1 MLRTNPKKCGCYWEL
16 LVNFLA
22 TMSAMALPAAGIAF
36 SDNYTLAQIIPDGTL
51 GAEGSVIIPNANI
64 NNLPAEL
71 IEGGATRGVNLFHS
85 FSEFNIG
92 DIQRVYFANPI
103 GIENIF
109 SRVTGN
115 NPSNILGTLGING
128 AANLFLLNPN
138 GIIFGQNAQLDIR
151 GSFVASTAN
160 SFIFPD
166 GSEFSAT
173 NPQNPPLL
181 TINVPIGLQYGTQP
195 PQGITNRGNLLVG
208 GDLTLSGGSAISTG
222 QLSAP
227 EGEVKVEGVSGNV
240 QVRDVTAKTA
250 TLSAYS
256 NLILEES
263 QLWTTG
269 NLTLLAGDTIRV
281 RDSATNPFIA
291 AAGGELLVQGDRT
304 VDILALNHIDSGFFA
319 LGNMILRSSQ
329 PVGGDAHYWT
339 GGTFRIEQLDGSL
352 GSLFSL
358 YDPIIRSQGD
368 VKFDGYQG
376 TSLHILAGGKVDIN
390 AVIITGSETGT
401 QGVDFL
407 IETVQLSDG
416 TQIQI
421 NGRDQATLDIRAGM
435 NLAAIGQPFG
445 ISGYNGLP
453 NTFPPIDQFF
463 NKLGLIV
470 PPPNNNT
477 IATSADITI
486 NDIRIEPPNGAVLLT
501 NRYQPNLSLP
511 GGDIT
516 ITKNPMGSLIGLG
529 IDGIG
534 LGGNGSAVILDSRR
548 NITLDRVSSI
558 ITSSDIGNGGDVT
571 LLAKD
576 NITLTPGSTIASD
589 GALGGNITLKS
600 YEGIVSIDNSTIT
613 SITTGAGVGG
623 GVNISGES
631 IAINDSTIDTR
642 SLNSDGG
649 GITFNAQAD
658 ITLTNNLITTSS
670 LSGNAGDVALKAGG
684 EITQTD
690 TSIDA
695 SSAFGNGGDITITAK
710 DNINL
715 NSGSTLESV
724 GLLGGN
730 INLNSQNGIL
740 GINDS
745 IVTSIS
751 ANTDAGIAGD
761 INLYGQSIKISN
773 FANVGVVAI
782 SGKGQGANL
791 IVNASDLVEII
802 NLDGVSKTQPVNPLV
817 EFFKIAASGTGLI
830 TTTAGTSNGGDLTI
844 NSSRVSIQ
852 NKSGLDNLTGVATF
866 NVLGG
871 SGNSGNLTINASD
884 SVEIIGNKPG
894 EVTPVF
900 GDAIADDFISILT
913 GVTSATNDSGDAGNL
928 TINTGKLTVRD
939 GAGVSA
945 GTTRNSTGNGG
956 ILTVNATE
964 SVELRGA
971 AGLGTGTVTSGK
983 GGDLIVNIPTG
994 ELILQDGAALAAD
1007 TLGAGNAGNLTVNAD
1022 KISIQNASRIGSSTT
1037 AEGAGSTIKINA
1049 TNIEVVGTS
1058 ADGTVPS
1065 GIFTNSTGIGDA
1077 GNLEI
1082 DAKRVVVQDGGRVSA
1097 STSGTGNA
1105 GNLSIRNADSVE
1117 IIGTSTNSQIS
1128 SSLSFDTFGS
1138 GNAGNLT
1145 IDTKT
1150 LAVRDGG
1157 ELSASTSDLG
1167 SAGTLNVNASDSVE
1181 VTGISADSR
1190 TPSRLF
1196 FDSSGIGDA
1205 GVLTVKTNQLI
1216 VSNGGQ
1222 VSAATSGT
1230 GRGGILDINA
1240 GESVKVSG
1248 TSGNFASSLLFDSR
1262 GAGDARG
1269 ISITTGQL
1277 NVENGGEVTVSGS
1290 SSGAAGDLEI
1300 SANNILINDR
1310 AKLQATNTSGAGN
1323 IRINTQGLTVQNN
1336 SEITVS
1342 GAGTGVS
1349 GNLEITA
1356 GSIFLNNQGN
1366 LLARTQSG
1374 EGGNILLD
1382 AGDNILLRYNSNI
1395 LTEALGS
1402 GNGGN
1407 IIINA
1412 GNFIMAILP
1421 ENSDIAA
1428 TAIEGRGGNIFVTAD
1443 GIFGF
1448 SLPERLVRTPESDLS
1463 AASQLGINGKREID
1477 TRDNIRLNALPSD
1490 FYRDGISQ
1498 VCPGGGTQPLPN
1510 QFIITGSGGLGIRP
1524 DVPISINRL
1533 GVSLISPVSTTEYS
1547 SKPDL
1552 APIGNSN
1559 HTLPKTIVEAQ
1570 GMIVNADGRIELVAQ
1585 APTVTPQI
1593 PWLLHP
1599 GCQL

>member
-1 MLRTNPKKCGCYWEL
+1 MADLLGIHSGWTQPTRQHIPKIAEMLQFEAVT
-16 LVNFLA
+16 
-22 TMSAMALPAAGIAF
+22 MALSCLWWRQLHGPIKLYCDQPFLQKIQAAGLSELWTEIDVAVLE
-36 SDNYTLAQIIPDGTL
+36 SSPTLTISPDHFW
-51 GAEGSVIIPNANI
+51 AWAKMYI
-64 NNLPAEL
+64 NSLQTEPFVSL
-71 IEGGATRGVNLFHS
+71 DLDLFINKPYDFKSH
-85 FSEFNIG
+85 
-92 DIQRVYFANPI
+92 DL
-103 GIENIF
+103 IF
-109 SRVTGN
+109 SHLEKTDKTG
-115 NPSNILGTLGING
+115 SKIK
-128 AANLFLLNPN
+128 FYPN
-138 GIIFGQNAQLDIR
+138 YQDWPEIKPIFADWPWLKFTKQ
-151 GSFVASTAN
+151 S
-160 SFIFPD
+160 
-166 GSEFSAT
+166 
-173 NPQNPPLL
+173 
-181 TINVPIGLQYGTQP
+181 INV
-195 PQGITNRGNLLVG
+195 
-208 GDLTLSGGSAISTG
+208 S
-222 QLSAP
+222 
-227 EGEVKVEGVSGNV
+227 
-240 QVRDVTAKTA
+240 
-250 TLSAYS
+250 
-256 NLILEES
+256 
-263 QLWTTG
+263 
-269 NLTLLAGDTIRV
+269 
-281 RDSATNPFIA
+281 
-291 AAGGELLVQGDRT
+291 
-304 VDILALNHIDSGFFA
+304 ILAVND
-319 LGNMILRSSQ
+319 
-329 PVGGDAHYWT
+329 
-339 GGTFRIEQLDGSL
+339 LD
-352 GSLFSL
+352 F
-358 YDPIIRSQGD
+358 
-368 VKFDGYQG
+368 YQ
-376 TSLHILAGGKVDIN
+376 
-390 AVIITGSETGT
+390 
-401 QGVDFL
+401 
-407 IETVQLSDG
+407 
-416 TQIQI
+416 
-421 NGRDQATLDIRAGM
+421 
-435 NLAAIGQPFG
+435 
-445 ISGYNGLP
+445 
-453 NTFPPIDQFF
+453 
-463 NKLGLIV
+463 
-470 PPPNNNT
+470 
-477 IATSADITI
+477 
-486 NDIRIEPPNGAVLLT
+486 
-501 NRYQPNLSLP
+501 
-511 GGDIT
+511 
-516 ITKNPMGSLIGLG
+516 
-529 IDGIG
+529 
-534 LGGNGSAVILDSRR
+534 
-548 NITLDRVSSI
+548 
-558 ITSSDIGNGGDVT
+558 
-571 LLAKD
+571 
-576 NITLTPGSTIASD
+576 
-589 GALGGNITLKS
+589 
-600 YEGIVSIDNSTIT
+600 
-613 SITTGAGVGG
+613 
-623 GVNISGES
+623 
-631 IAINDSTIDTR
+631 
-642 SLNSDGG
+642 
-649 GITFNAQAD
+649 
-658 ITLTNNLITTSS
+658 
-670 LSGNAGDVALKAGG
+670 
-684 EITQTD
+684 
-690 TSIDA
+690 
-695 SSAFGNGGDITITAK
+695 
-710 DNINL
+710 
-715 NSGSTLESV
+715 
-724 GLLGGN
+724 
-730 INLNSQNGIL
+730 
-740 GINDS
+740 
-745 IVTSIS
+745 
-751 ANTDAGIAGD
+751 
-761 INLYGQSIKISN
+761 
-773 FANVGVVAI
+773 
-782 SGKGQGANL
+782 
-791 IVNASDLVEII
+791 
-802 NLDGVSKTQPVNPLV
+802 

-964 SVELRGA
+964 SIELRGF

-994 ELILQDGAALAAD
+994 ELILQDGSGLAAD
-1007 TLGAGNAGNLTVNAD
+1007 TFRTGNAGNLTVNAD

-1216 VSNGGQ
+1216 VRNGGQ